1 MRALG
6 EEVERL
12 YWGPPSLQALC
23 LQAAL
28 PAGGCPPEWPESH
41 GIWRVQELVDVAKQ
55 AHTFW
60 HVHVFD

>member
-41 GIWRVQELVDVAKQ
+41 GIWRVQELVDVAEQ